1 MSEGLLAK
9 DMPHLKTQVWDV
21 SSSVY
26 RMVCVLGEGSRTF
39 QPGFRVYEF
48 RLKVHGHGF
57 RVWGVQGFE
66 TRASVGRAANLGQ
79 SKYVQVLEV

>member
-1 MSEGLLAK
+1 M
-9 DMPHLKTQVWDV
+9 

-26 RMVCVLGEGSRTF
+26 RMVCVLGEGSGTC

-48 RLKVHGHGF
+48 RLKVHGHGEGVGF